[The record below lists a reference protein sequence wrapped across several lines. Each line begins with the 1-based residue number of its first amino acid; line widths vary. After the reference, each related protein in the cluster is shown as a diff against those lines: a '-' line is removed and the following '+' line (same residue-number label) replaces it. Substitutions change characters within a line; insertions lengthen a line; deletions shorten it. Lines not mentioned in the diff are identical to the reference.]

1 MPELI
6 RKTLFFIAGPRARLL
21 SLLGLGLGILLLAAC
36 GGSPAAVARGA
47 LPGTEEFGLTR
58 QELVSSVEQV
68 EELIAACMS
77 DAGFEYIA
85 VDYSTIRSGMLADK
99 NLPGMSEG
107 RFIREHGYGI
117 STFYTGLPPQ
127 LATSYSPA
135 QIGLGKR
142 NVAIFENLS
151 PADQVAYNHALFG
164 ENPDISFA
172 VAIEIED
179 FSGTGGCTRAAIAQV
194 FEPEQ
199 LLATYYNPKDAL
211 IEEDPRMIEAIA
223 KYAECIHDAGF
234 DYGHEKEIEP
244 DLRHRLATITGG
256 APLASLSAEAR
267 NALAEL
273 QEYERALAVASLNCE
288 ERHLEPA
295 EDRVERE
302 LYSGRQQ

>member
-6 RKTLFFIAGPRARLL
+6 RITLHFISGPRARLL
-21 SLLGLGLGILLLAAC
+21 SLLGLGILLLSAC
-36 GGSPAAVARGA
+36 GGSSAAVARGG

-58 QELVSSVEQV
+58 QELVSSVERV
-68 EELIAACMS
+68 EELIAACMN

-85 VDYSTIRSGMLADK
+85 VDYNTIRSGMLADK
-99 NLPGMSEG
+99 NLPGMGEE

-127 LATSYSPA
+127 LATGYSPA
-135 QIGLGKR
+135 QVGLGRR
-142 NVAIFENLS
+142 NVTIFENLS

-164 ENPDISFA
+164 ENTDASFA

-179 FSGTGGCTRAAIAQV
+179 FSRTGGCTRTAIEQV

-234 DYGHEKEIEP
+234 DYGHEKEIEA
-244 DLRHRLATITGG
+244 DLRNRLATITGG
-256 APLASLSAEAR
+256 APLASLSTEAR

-273 QEYERALAVASLNCE
+273 QDYERALAVASLNCE
-288 ERHLEPA
+288 EKHLEPA

>member
-1 MPELI
+1 MRVI
-6 RKTLFFIAGPRARLL
+6 QDFFASEVNRIGLL
-21 SLLGLGLGILLLAAC
+21 LLGPVIALLGVAC
-36 GGSPAAVARGA
+36 GGGTSAAVARGD
-47 LPGTEEFGLTR
+47 LPGSEEFGLTK
-58 QELVSSVEQV
+58 QELVSRIEQV
-68 EELIAACMS
+68 EEFIAECMN

-85 VDYSTIRSGMLADK
+85 VDYNTIRSGMLADK
-99 NLPGMSEG
+99 NLPGMGEE

-117 STFYTGLPPQ
+117 STFYTGHAPQ
-127 LATSYSPA
+127 LATGYSPA
-135 QIGLGKR
+135 QVGLGNR
-142 NVAIFENLS
+142 NVSIFENLS
-151 PADQVAYNHALFG
+151 PADQVAYNHTLFG
-164 ENPDISFA
+164 ENSDASFA

-179 FSGTGGCTRAAIAQV
+179 FSRTGGCTRAAIEQV

-223 KYAECIHDAGF
+223 KYSECIHDAGF
-234 DYGHEKEIEP
+234 DYGHEKEIEA
-244 DLRHRLATITGG
+244 DLRNRLATITGG
-256 APLASLSAEAR
+256 EPLESLSAEAR

-288 ERHLEPA
+288 EKHLEPA